1 MRPPAWSIWPG
12 VGTAAEHCKKL
23 PTARSRTG
31 RIFLTEPVCGRY
43 NKSKDTHESTWGNT
57 AYFQVVEHAGKF
69 FVR

>member
-12 VGTAAEHCKKL
+12 VGTAAE
-23 PTARSRTG
+23 R

>member
-12 VGTAAEHCKKL
+12 ADTAAEHCKKL
-23 PTARSRTG
+23 PAARSQTG
-31 RIFLTEPVCGRY
+31 RIFLTEPVQGGY
-43 NKSKDTHESTWGNT
+43 NKGKDTLESTQGNT